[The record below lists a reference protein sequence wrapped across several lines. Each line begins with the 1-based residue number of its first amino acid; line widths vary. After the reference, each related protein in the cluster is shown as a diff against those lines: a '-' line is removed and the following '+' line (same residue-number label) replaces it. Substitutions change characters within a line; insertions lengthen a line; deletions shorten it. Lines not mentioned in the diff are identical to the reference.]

1 MEEELSSILV
11 KVSVMGVLCKK
22 TQEIYN
28 TMEKAWLQTTMH
40 DASSIIT

>member
-1 MEEELSSILV
+1 MDEELPSILV

-22 TQEIYN
+22 HKRYI

-40 DASSIIT
+40 DASIT